1 VTATLPPPEPQLPES
16 VMSIDAVNPAEL
28 NAATRLPLLA
38 ASPAAIE
45 RRYATIRA
53 ALLVEMGVLATLALA
68 LVALELGLIA
78 IDLGS
83 RGVLVVLLGLAP
95 LPLLVAFGLW
105 LDRFEPE
112 PPWLLARTLLW
123 GAGAAILVAGFVNSA
138 VADAFGETAAAVVA
152 APLGEELLKG
162 IAVWW
167 IYRYRRE
174 HLHGIKDGIVY
185 AIFVGVGFTVVE
197 DAGYYADAFGRGTE
211 VLAGTVVIR
220 GMLTPLMHSFFTA
233 FTAMAIARAATVQG
247 RTRRALLVLA
257 GFSVA
262 VFLHALWNSGA
273 GMALYPVLYLPPFLY
288 GLVRLRRHRREQQRM
303 LERGLLPEVTA
314 RLLAAD
320 TVEQL
325 QQGTTL
331 REFWSAL
338 GSTSHPL
345 HARRRAQAAAWSLA
359 AHRAAVVQ
367 QVERGT
373 PPRPIDRAI
382 DDELLRSLVRT
393 LNDRQQ
399 LSLSG
404 IGAG

>member
-1 VTATLPPPEPQLPES
+1 VTVTLPPPDPQLPTS
-16 VMSIDAVNPAEL
+16 SMSIGAVDPAEL
-28 NAATRLPLLA
+28 DAATRLPLLA
-38 ASPAAIE
+38 ATPAVIA

-68 LVALELGLIA
+68 LVALDFSMIA
-78 IDLGS
+78 IDMGGG
-83 RGVLVVLLGLAP
+83 GVLVVLLGLAP

-123 GAGAAILVAGFVNSA
+123 GAGAAFLVAGFVNSM
-138 VADAFGETAAAVVA
+138 VEDVFGEIAAAVVA

-162 IAVWW
+162 LAVWW
-167 IYRYRRE
+167 IYRHRRE

-197 DAGYYADAFGRGTE
+197 DATYYARALDGGSEALAMT
-211 VLAGTVVIR
+211 VLVR

-233 FTAMAIARAATVQG
+233 FTAMAIARATTVDG
-247 RTRRALLVLA
+247 RMRRALLVLA

-262 VFLHALWNSGA
+262 VFLHALWNSE
-273 GMALYPVLYLPPFLY
+273 GMVLFPVLYLPPFAY

-303 LERGLLPEVTA
+303 LDRGLLPEVTA
-314 RLLAAD
+314 GLLSAD
-320 TVEQL
+320 EIEQL

-331 REFWSAL
+331 REFCSAL

-345 HARRRAQAAAWSLA
+345 HARRCAQAAAWALA
-359 AHRAAVVQ
+359 AHRDAVGQ
-367 QVERGT
+367 RMERGT
-373 PPRPIDRAI
+373 RPRSIDRAI
-382 DDELLRSLVRT
+382 DDELRRSLV
-393 LNDRQQ
+393 
-399 LSLSG
+399 
-404 IGAG
+404 GALDTWDERSW

>member
-1 VTATLPPPEPQLPES
+1 VAVTLPPPDPQPTTS
-16 VMSIDAVNPAEL
+16 SISIDGVDDAEL
-28 NAATRLPLLA
+28 EAATRLPLRA
-38 ASPAAIE
+38 ASPAVIV
-45 RRYATIRA
+45 RRYASIRA

-78 IDLGS
+78 VDMGS
-83 RGVLVVLLGLAP
+83 GGMLAVLLGLAP

-123 GAGAAILVAGFVNSA
+123 GAGAAIVVSGFVNST
-138 VADAFGETAAAVVA
+138 VADAFGETAAAVIS

-162 IAVWW
+162 LAVWW

-174 HLHGIKDGIVY
+174 HLHGVKDGIVY

-197 DAGYYADAFGRGTE
+197 DVTYYAGALEGGSEELATT
-211 VLAGTVVIR
+211 VLVR
-220 GMLTPLMHSFFTA
+220 GMMTPLMHSFFTA
-233 FTAMAIARAATVQG
+233 FTAMAIARAATVDG
-247 RTRRALLVLA
+247 RIRRALLVLA

-262 VFLHALWNSGA
+262 VFLHALWNSDVGV
-273 GMALYPVLYLPPFLY
+273 ALFPVLYLPPFSY

-303 LERGLLPEVTA
+303 LDRGLLPEVTA
-314 RLLAAD
+314 GLLAAD
-320 TVEQL
+320 AVQQL

-338 GSTSHPL
+338 GSTSNPL
-345 HARRRAQAAAWSLA
+345 HARRCAQAAAWSLA
-359 AHRAAVVQ
+359 AHRDAVMQ
-367 QVERGT
+367 RMERGT

-382 DDELLRSLVRT
+382 DDELRRSLVR
-393 LNDRQQ
+393 
-399 LSLSG
+399 
-404 IGAG
+404 AVEA

>member
-197 DAGYYADAFGRGTE
+197 DATYYADAFD
-211 VLAGTVVIR
+211 
-220 GMLTPLMHSFFTA
+220 
-233 FTAMAIARAATVQG
+233 
-247 RTRRALLVLA
+247 
-257 GFSVA
+257 
-262 VFLHALWNSGA
+262 
-273 GMALYPVLYLPPFLY
+273 
-288 GLVRLRRHRREQQRM
+288 HR
-303 LERGLLPEVTA
+303 
-314 RLLAAD
+314 
-320 TVEQL
+320 
-325 QQGTTL
+325 
-331 REFWSAL
+331 
-338 GSTSHPL
+338 
-345 HARRRAQAAAWSLA
+345 
-359 AHRAAVVQ
+359 
-367 QVERGT
+367 
-373 PPRPIDRAI
+373 
-382 DDELLRSLVRT
+382 
-393 LNDRQQ
+393 
-399 LSLSG
+399 
-404 IGAG
+404 

>member
-1 VTATLPPPEPQLPES
+1 
-16 VMSIDAVNPAEL
+16 MSIDGISPAEL
-28 NAATRLPLLA
+28 DAATRLPLLA

-197 DAGYYADAFGRGTE
+197 DATYYADAFD
-211 VLAGTVVIR
+211 
-220 GMLTPLMHSFFTA
+220 
-233 FTAMAIARAATVQG
+233 
-247 RTRRALLVLA
+247 
-257 GFSVA
+257 
-262 VFLHALWNSGA
+262 
-273 GMALYPVLYLPPFLY
+273 
-288 GLVRLRRHRREQQRM
+288 HR
-303 LERGLLPEVTA
+303 
-314 RLLAAD
+314 
-320 TVEQL
+320 
-325 QQGTTL
+325 
-331 REFWSAL
+331 
-338 GSTSHPL
+338 
-345 HARRRAQAAAWSLA
+345 
-359 AHRAAVVQ
+359 
-367 QVERGT
+367 
-373 PPRPIDRAI
+373 
-382 DDELLRSLVRT
+382 
-393 LNDRQQ
+393 
-399 LSLSG
+399 
-404 IGAG
+404 